1 MINIPKELLENLS
14 FTIGTTL
21 FFSGASIENIEQ
33 IINDMLATFELFNS
47 ESETYQL
54 IKNNIEKGYFSSI
67 SFNTSKSNLH

>member
-33 IINDMLATFELFNS
+33 IIKDMLMTFELFNP
-47 ESETYQL
+47 ESETYQA
-54 IKNNIEKGYFSSI
+54 IKSNIEKGYFSSI
-67 SFNTSKSNLH
+67 TFNASKTNLH